1 MINVGVVGFGLAGT
15 VFHAP
20 FVRAVEGLELKAI
33 VRRSGE
39 RDPAYPDVEFVR
51 SVDELLARP
60 IDLVV
65 VATPNAT
72 HYPIAKQC
80 LEAGRHVVI
89 DKPFTP
95 TLREAEELVELAAR
109 QNKLLVVFQNR
120 RWDGDFMTVQQLIQQ
135 NALGRVVTFETHFD
149 RFRPDLRVGN
159 WKEDEAPGTG
169 LLFDLAPHLIDHA
182 LVLFG
187 PPEAVYADLRMD
199 RDGSRVVDAFDILFY
214 YPRTRALLRA
224 TTMAAEVGP
233 RFAVHG
239 TAGSFVKYGLDPQED
254 AMKAGGRIGDPN
266 RGADSPERYGTLTTR
281 DGKRAVPTIP
291 GDYRKFYA
299 NVRDAILGHA
309 ELAVTPQQ
317 ALNVMRALELAAES
331 SRLRCAMPWS

>member
-20 FVRAVEGLELKAI
+20 FVRAVDGLELKAI

-39 RDPAYPDVEFVR
+39 RDPAYPEVEFVR
-51 SVDELLARP
+51 TVDELLARP

-65 VATPNAT
+65 VATPNQT
-72 HYPIAKQC
+72 HYAMAKQC

-89 DKPFTP
+89 DKPLTP
-95 TLREAEELVELAAR
+95 TLREAEELVELASR
-109 QNKLLVVFQNR
+109 KNRLLIVFQNR
-120 RWDGDFMTVQQLIQQ
+120 RWDGDFMTLQQLIEQ
-135 NALGRVVTFETHFD
+135 NGLGRLVTFETHFD

-159 WKEDEAPGTG
+159 WKEEDAPGHG

-187 PPEAVYADLRMD
+187 PPEAVYADLRTD
-199 RDGSRVVDAFDILFY
+199 RENSRVVDAFDVTFY
-214 YPRTRALLRA
+214 YPRMRALLRA

-239 TAGSFVKYGLDPQED
+239 TVGSFVKYGLDPQED
-254 AMKAGGRIGDPN
+254 AMKAGAKISAPN
-266 RGADSPERYGTLTTR
+266 WGVDSPNNYGTLTTR
-281 DGKRAVPTIP
+281 NGQHRIPTLP
-291 GDYRKFYA
+291 GDYRKFYE
-299 NVRDAILGHA
+299 NVRDAILGRA
-309 ELAVTPQQ
+309 KLAVTPEQ
-317 ALNVMRALELAAES
+317 ALNVMRGLELAQQS
-331 SRLRCAMPWS
+331 SANRSAVSWR

>member
-20 FVRAVEGLELKAI
+20 FVSAVEGLELKAI

-39 RDPAYPDVEFVR
+39 RDPGYPNVDFVR
-51 SVDELLARP
+51 TVDELLARP
-60 IDLVV
+60 VDLVV

-72 HYPIAKQC
+72 HYAIAKQC

-109 QNKLLVVFQNR
+109 KKKLLIVFQNR
-120 RWDGDFMTVQQLIQQ
+120 RWDGDFLTLRQLIEQ
-135 NALGRVVTFETHFD
+135 AELGRIVTFETHFD
-149 RFRPDLRVGN
+149 RFRPELRVNN

-187 PPEAVYADLRMD
+187 TPEAIYADLRID
-199 RDGSRVVDAFDILFY
+199 REGSRVVDAFDITMF
-214 YPRTRALLRA
+214 YPRMRALLRA
-224 TTMAAEVGP
+224 TTMSAEVGP

-239 TAGSFVKYGLDPQED
+239 TKGSFVKVRPRS
-254 AMKAGGRIGDPN
+254 AGRRNAVRGPDQRSQLGRRLSRELWSAHHARRPENHPN
-266 RGADSPERYGTLTTR
+266 DSG
-281 DGKRAVPTIP
+281 
-291 GDYRKFYA
+291 
-299 NVRDAILGHA
+299 
-309 ELAVTPQQ
+309 
-317 ALNVMRALELAAES
+317 
-331 SRLRCAMPWS
+331 RLSQVLRECS